1 VLALD
6 RGRVY
11 RVSARDEE
19 LVELAR
25 HIVVDVD
32 GPRADPR
39 VGLEHAPEGLPEE
52 LPSVLLGT
60 WKGDNLAR
68 HPVMLSGL
76 TPVYITAVGCYVA
89 WANSKR
95 WWAAVDSNHLRP
107 RYQRELLPP
116 DRRCRALALGRPR
129 QVRHDQHLGIA
140 MCPMSAKSLCLRT
153 L

>member
-1 VLALD
+1 
-6 RGRVY
+6 
-11 RVSARDEE
+11 
-19 LVELAR
+19 VELAR

-32 GPRADPR
+32 GPRADLR

-95 WWAAVDSNHLRP
+95 WWAAVDSNHLPP
-107 RYQRELLPP
+107 RYQ
-116 DRRCRALALGRPR
+116 LGGS
-129 QVRHDQHLGIA
+129 QTGWSVA
-140 MCPMSAKSLCLRT
+140 
-153 L
+153 